1 MKDID
6 IAKQILIK
14 DSLTLCIVKDGN
26 IVYTSKDRGVYPIY
40 HAVKSDSVD
49 VVDAYIADKVTGK
62 GAALLCAFG
71 RIGALHTGVIS
82 KPALKVL
89 KDNNIVVTYDKLVDN
104 IANRTG
110 DGLCPVE
117 SLSKN
122 IDNPED
128 IISPVED
135 FLSKVGML

>member
-6 IAKQILIK
+6 IAKQKLLK
-14 DSLTLCIVKDGN
+14 DSLTLCIVKDAN
-26 IVYTSKDRGVYPIY
+26 VIYTSKDRGVYPIY
-40 HAVKSDSVD
+40 YAVKSDNVD
-49 VVDAYIADKVTGK
+49 VEAAAVADKVTGK

-89 KDNNIVVTYDKLVDN
+89 EDNNIVVTYDKLVDN
-104 IANRTG
+104 IKNRLG

-122 IDNPED
+122 IDNPQD
-128 IISPVED
+128 VILPVED

>member
-6 IAKQILIK
+6 IAIQMLVE
-14 DSLTLCIVKDGN
+14 DNLTLCIVKNGN
-26 IVYTSKDRGVYPIY
+26 VVYTSKDRGIYPIY
-40 HAVKSDSVD
+40 YAVKTDGINVENAA
-49 VVDAYIADKVTGK
+49 VADKVTGK

-71 RIGALHTGVIS
+71 KISTLHTGVIS

-89 KDNNIVVTYDKLVDN
+89 EDNNIVVDYDKLVDN
-104 IANRTG
+104 ILNRSS

-117 SLSKN
+117 TLSKD
-122 IDNPED
+122 IDNPKD
-128 IISPVED
+128 IITPVED